1 MYTNYLKTALR
12 HFARHKL
19 NTSLNVSGL
28 ALGVTCLLL
37 AVTYWLDEHGY
48 DNFHESSAQLYRIT
62 TKLIDREGDPPR
74 NTGGTG
80 QVQGPAFKEAVPEV
94 LDYVRLLG
102 GDVYGDVRHE
112 EEVLKLQMVFA
123 DDNFFD
129 LFTFP
134 VLQGN
139 PTTALKELNSVVI
152 SESAALRFFNSEDAV
167 GKLLHL
173 DADPSAKRLGYKPM
187 MVTAVVKDPP
197 ANSSIQFD
205 VLLPF
210 RFLQLSFD
218 DKNWL
223 NAYLGTFVLLEERA
237 DLKAT
242 VAKFERI
249 YSEQAAGQLREA
261 NYDPRISYGLQPITD
276 MHLNMLL
283 DGNGWH
289 EGGTVGESKPIYSQ
303 LFFGIAFF
311 IFLLAG
317 INFVNINI
325 ASSLG
330 RAKEVS
336 IRKIT
341 GSSRQRLLI
350 QFMGEAALLC
360 GFSLLLALL
369 LTIAILPAFNN
380 LADKQ
385 IALVDFFS
393 WKFGAGLS
401 LIFVFTTVLSG
412 LYPAIVL
419 SSFQP
424 GDVLHNRNRS
434 VGQSRLGRVLVV
446 LQFSLAFLLTVAT
459 VVFQSQMQFIHRKDL
474 GYNPNYVIRSNIHG
488 SREYD
493 PVQQFLRN
501 ETARH
506 DSFEGIS
513 FGGEFGHQ
521 TVETTV
527 GDRKVRAVHQ
537 SADRNF
543 LSVMGIPLRSGQN
556 FTSERKREV
565 IVNEAFVRAA
575 GLKEPIGASVR
586 LHPNY
591 TDWEE
596 PMQIVGV
603 VADYHFESL
612 HRAIQPLALYQLPR
626 HRDAIWLKIRKDR
639 SQEALQTFEGLYR
652 KAMPD
657 ASYEFHFL
665 TDLNAREYDR
675 EIRWQKIIG
684 LAAGLALL
692 ICCLGLFGISHLHT
706 ARRTKEIG
714 IRKVLGA
721 STAGLV
727 SLLSKDFLILV
738 VIALV
743 LSSPLAYYLV
753 NSWLEGFAYSVD
765 RIGWGFVLAAI
776 ASIGIAFFTVSIH
789 CLRAARA
796 NPVESLSNE

>member
-12 HFARHKL
+12 HFAHHKL
-19 NTSLNVSGL
+19 NTLLNLSGL
-28 ALGVTCLLL
+28 AMGVACLLL
-37 AVTYWLDEHGY
+37 AVAYWLDERSY
-48 DNFHESSAQLYRIT
+48 DNFHENSDQLYRIT
-62 TKLIDREGDPPR
+62 TKLIEREGDPPR

-102 GDVYGDVRHE
+102 GDVVGDVRHE

-139 PTTALKELNSVVI
+139 PETALEELNSVVL
-152 SESAALRFFNSEDAV
+152 SESTARRFFDSVNVV
-167 GKLLHL
+167 GTLLHL
-173 DADPSAKRLGYKPM
+173 DADPSARRLGHKPM

-205 VLLPF
+205 ILLPF

-223 NAYLGTFVLLEERA
+223 NAYLGTFVLLDERA
-237 DLKAT
+237 ERNAT
-242 VAKFERI
+242 LAKFNQI
-249 YSEQAAGQLREA
+249 YAEQAEAQLLEA
-261 NYDPRISYGLQPITD
+261 SYDPRISYGLQPITD

-325 ASSLG
+325 ASSLR

-341 GSSRQRLLI
+341 GSSRRRLLI
-350 QFMGEAALLC
+350 QFLGEAALLC
-360 GFSLLLALL
+360 GFSLLLALI
-369 LTIAILPAFNN
+369 LTVVTLPAFNN

-385 IALVDFFS
+385 ITLAGFFS
-393 WKFGAGLS
+393 WKFGAGLL
-401 LIFVFTTVLSG
+401 LIFILTTVLSG

-419 SSFQP
+419 SAFQP

-434 VGQSRLGRVLVV
+434 LGQSRLGRGLVV
-446 LQFSLAFLLTVAT
+446 LQFSLAFLLAVAT
-459 VVFQSQMQFIHRKDL
+459 VVFQSQMQFIYQKDL
-474 GYNPNYVIRSNIHG
+474 GYQPNYVISSNIRG
-488 SREYD
+488 NREYE
-493 PVQQFLRN
+493 PVHQFLRN
-501 ETARH
+501 ETAR
-506 DSFEGIS
+506 DDVFEGIS
-513 FGGEFGHQ
+513 FGGKFGHQ
-521 TVETTV
+521 SQEINVE
-527 GDRKVRAVHQ
+527 DRKIRAVHQ
-537 SADRNF
+537 SVDRHF
-543 LSVMGIPLRSGQN
+543 LSVMEIPLRLGQH
-556 FTSERKREV
+556 FTAENKREV

-612 HRAIQPLALYQLPR
+612 HKPIQPLALYQLPR
-626 HRDAIWLKIRKDR
+626 HRDVIWLKIRKDK
-639 SQEALQTFEGLYR
+639 SQEALQTFEDLYR

-657 ASYEFHFL
+657 ASYEFYFL

-675 EIRWQKIIG
+675 ERRWQKIIG

-692 ICCLGLFGISHLHT
+692 ICCLGLFGISHLQT

-721 STAGLV
+721 TTVGLV
-727 SLLSKDFLILV
+727 RLLSKDLLRLV
-738 VIALV
+738 VLALV

-753 NSWLEGFAYSVD
+753 NSWLEGFAYRVD
-765 RIGWGFVLAAI
+765 IFWWVFALAALV
-776 ASIGIAFFTVSIH
+776 AIGVAFFTVSFH